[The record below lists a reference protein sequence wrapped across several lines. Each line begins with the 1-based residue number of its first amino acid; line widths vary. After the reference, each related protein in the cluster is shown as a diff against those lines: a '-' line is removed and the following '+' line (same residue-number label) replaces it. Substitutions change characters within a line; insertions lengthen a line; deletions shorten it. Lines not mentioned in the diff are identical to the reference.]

1 MVELILSLGVWN
13 WFILGVLLLALE
25 VIVPGTFILWLGL
38 AAILVGLISFAVEW
52 AWQAQVATFSVLA
65 VASVVVWWRIGRRP
79 KEEVNDQ
86 PFLNRRSQG
95 YVGRLFTLDKPIVG
109 GVGTVKID
117 DTLWRVT
124 GPDTPAGSRI
134 KVVRADGPT
143 LVVEPTAG

>member
-1 MVELILSLGVWN
+1 MILKLGVWD

-25 VIVPGTFILWLGL
+25 VMVPGTFILWLGL
-38 AAILVGLISFAVEW
+38 AAILVGLISLVVDW
-52 AWQAQVATFSVLA
+52 AWQAQVATFSVLS
-65 VASVVVWWRIGRRP
+65 VASVVVWWRIGRHP

-143 LVVEPTAG
+143 LIVEPSTG

>member
-1 MVELILSLGVWN
+1 
-13 WFILGVLLLALE
+13 
-25 VIVPGTFILWLGL
+25 
-38 AAILVGLISFAVEW
+38 
-52 AWQAQVATFSVLA
+52 VLA

-109 GVGTVKID
+109 GFGTVKID

-143 LVVEPTAG
+143 LIVEPTTG